1 MSVGSTSGASAIA
14 ATAGAVGIETA
25 GAEGTAVMAGGAL
38 PEASETGA
46 LAVGAWAT
54 LAPANR
60 VATMPPLDRGPLSSL
75 ALPSSAPNGLPGE
88 AGTDGTESAPFSR
101 AAKGLFAELA
111 SGISPPP
118 NAANG
123 LLGEEVIAWPLPDS
137 GGTNELSA
145 ERPWFAGDGALAT
158 TTGAL
163 FLTVSTPAK
172 ALAAGLV
179 AVGAIG

>member
-1 MSVGSTSGASAIA
+1 MFAGAAGVADWRRPGLPMGVGSTSGASAIA

-25 GAEGTAVMAGGAL
+25 GAEGTAVMADGAL

-60 VATMPPLDRGPLSSL
+60 VATMPPLDWGPLSSL
-75 ALPSSAPNGLPGE
+75 APPSSAPNGLPGE
-88 AGTDGTESAPFSR
+88 AGTDGTESVPLSR

-111 SGISPPP
+111 AGISLPP

-123 LLGEEVIAWPLPDS
+123 LFGEAVTAWLPS
-137 GGTNELSA
+137 G
-145 ERPWFAGDGALAT
+145 LA
-158 TTGAL
+158 
-163 FLTVSTPAK
+163 
-172 ALAAGLV
+172 
-179 AVGAIG
+179 